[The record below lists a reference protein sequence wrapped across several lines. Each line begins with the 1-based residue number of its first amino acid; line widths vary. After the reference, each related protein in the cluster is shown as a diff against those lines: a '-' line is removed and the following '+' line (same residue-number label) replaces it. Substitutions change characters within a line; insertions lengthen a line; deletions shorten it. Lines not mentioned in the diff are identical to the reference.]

1 MWAYPTIRHVGSGR
15 HRFAAEPPHRATRQP
30 SEITVQVESSEGR
43 TWADEPVL
51 HRHRERIGEL
61 AEAGATWFVVD
72 PPADDAEKG
81 LDALRRYGTEVIEA
95 VAP

>member
-1 MWAYPTIRHVGSGR
+1 MWAYPTIRRVGSGR

-51 HRHRERIGEL
+51 HRHR
-61 AEAGATWFVVD
+61 
-72 PPADDAEKG
+72 DAEKG